1 MLVEIFPTFILQL
14 VVLLV
19 IYLLVAVSIFLD
31 LWAGIRKA
39 KQRGEFRSSA
49 GFRKTVDKFCR
60 YYNML
65 LAVTVIDVLAMLV
78 CGLLNHLYGY
88 HIPVLPY
95 VTALG
100 AVFICFIEVK
110 SIFEKNDQKEQA
122 KIQAAAAD
130 LKRLMQEDG
139 ARDIL
144 AAALA
149 IIQQNR
155 PNGSADTT
163 SEPAPAEG
171 AQIP

>member
-100 AVFICFIEVK
+100 AVFICFIE
-110 SIFEKNDQKEQA
+110 
-122 KIQAAAAD
+122 QAAAAD